1 MWLRRRNL
9 AVVAELLLPPLGL
22 AALELGL
29 RLRDVRGELRLLL
42 AEPLLEL
49 GQLCL
54 ALLELVGAD
63 LDVRL
68 RRGLAELESGLA
80 LVQFLHPVVDRL
92 LHPLE
97 ALLAA
102 VGALLLR
109 VGHGLVARE
118 LVLALGQRLLALLEA
133 GGQLLEVATAVG
145 VALLVGEVR
154 LEPVQLRLARGQ
166 VELAL
171 VEVRGP

>member
-1 MWLRRRNL
+1 M
-9 AVVAELLLPPLGL
+9 
-22 AALELGL
+22 
-29 RLRDVRGELRLLL
+29 
-42 AEPLLEL
+42 
-49 GQLCL
+49 
-54 ALLELVGAD
+54 
-63 LDVRL
+63 
-68 RRGLAELESGLA
+68 
-80 LVQFLHPVVDRL
+80 DRL